1 VRDPKTVYS
10 DIIDL
15 PHHISPVRK
24 HMSISDRA
32 AQFSSYKALSGYED
46 MIFEEARLVEE
57 ETHLEEDDL
66 EKLDRKL
73 NIISDM
79 TEKGVVPVAAFT
91 VFEQDDK
98 KEGGRYVNI
107 TDEVKKVDR
116 VYQKVILKSTAGR
129 SGMNR
134 TLDIKTIIDI
144 VLLNPPSGV

>member
-1 VRDPKTVYS
+1 
-10 DIIDL
+10 
-15 PHHISPVRK
+15 
-24 HMSISDRA
+24 MSISDRA